1 MALNYSKKKNLI
13 RSPDEYTRYY
23 GDLRGVDFSS
33 DHTNVHDQRLAYS
46 INMYKDYSSGEGNA
60 IETIP
65 GFRRRFQAP
74 RTVTRSGTIY
84 EKINGIHQ
92 FETIDENGKR
102 DLDIIVHAGTHLY
115 LWKNYPNT
123 VNVIKRE
130 NVIIPENL
138 LLELKEPAAGIDSIE
153 IGDAKAPY
161 QYSLSEDGKTL
172 NLTGFADYINKIATI
187 NYYEA
192 TIGEIDALR
201 IGVSAEDK
209 GEYVTMRD
217 AESKSFV
224 FNNRLYIIDGEHY
237 YVIAVTIETVDGKKQ
252 KKYSVYPVDGT
263 TYKLDEDKTYTIA
276 YVPTVYR
283 NISVATPPVDIASH
297 EYEQKN
303 LLCDKYIHTYI
314 ADGTTVNYP
323 LYDNDFSSVSVS
335 VYGTS
340 NTAFSI
346 SNGVLTF
353 EEAPKSPDKENKP
366 ETYAGVE
373 LTFTKK
379 DTSISRD
386 EAMIKKCTIATTFDK
401 RIFLT
406 GNPNYPNRIWYCGYN
421 NTTGYEDA
429 TYFGELDYVDD
440 GVENAPITGLIPVA
454 DTLAAIKNHA
464 HQDSSVYFHT
474 RFETSEGIIPVSYPS
489 EPGLNGIGCLG
500 ACVNF
505 LDDPIFISRLGVEAI
520 GQLSVRL
527 ERAIEHRSS
536 LIDAKLV
543 NLDLSKAR
551 LTEWNGYLVVL
562 ASDGKVFLADSRQRY
577 THDSG
582 VMQYE
587 WYYLEGIGTYEGQYK
602 EYSFSP
608 ILYADVPETV
618 TIDGEEYETSIA
630 SNIYNAIALKT
641 ENLVYSSV
649 MSEYEEN
656 DVYPIGEFSY
666 VLRTTWD
673 GKSYDG
679 YGVPKLVIKAILCE
693 HRGAY
698 TGGTFYPAIVM
709 SNIDDNIFFGCEN
722 GVVCSFNFDKRDA
735 DGTFAPSDYSFDN
748 RTIYCGIA
756 TKMDNCGVP
765 HLTKSTIKKS
775 TVIKTRSM
783 RASSAKLK
791 IRTNNKGYES
801 LARVN
806 SRVFSFDDV
815 DFTDFSFVSTDQSI
829 FAVREKEKHWVEK
842 QHWIYS
848 DEFNRP
854 FSINYIAFRYKISGR
869 IKG

>member
-23 GDLRGVDFSS
+23 GDFRGVDFSS
-33 DHTNVHDQRLAYS
+33 DHTNVHDQRMAYS

-74 RTVTRSGTIY
+74 RAITRDGTTY
-84 EKINGIHQ
+84 EKIHGIHE
-92 FETIDENGKR
+92 FETVDENGLR
-102 DLDIIVHAGTHLY
+102 DKDIIVHAGTHLY
-115 LWKNYPNT
+115 LWKNYPDT
-123 VNVIKRE
+123 VNVVKQE
-130 NVIIPENL
+130 SYLIPEEKII
-138 LLELKEPAAGIDSIE
+138 ELKEPAAEIESIWV
-153 IGDAKAPY
+153 GNANSPY
-161 QYSLSEDGKTL
+161 EYALTNGGKTL
-172 NLTGFADYINKIATI
+172 DLTKFPDEYKNKIATI
-187 NYYEA
+187 SYREA
-192 TIGEIDALR
+192 TIDETDALR
-201 IGVSAEDK
+201 IGASAEDK

-224 FNNRLYIIDGEHY
+224 FNNRLHIIDGVHHY
-237 YVIAVTIETVDGKKQ
+237 VMYVRKETEGKI
-252 KKYSVYPVDGT
+252 YALNEISSNPY
-263 TYKLDEDKTYTIA
+263 E
-276 YVPTVYR
+276 PTVYR
-283 NISVATPPVDIASH
+283 NISVANPPVDISSH

-303 LLCDKYIHTYI
+303 LLCSKYKHTYI
-314 ADGTTVNYP
+314 AADGIQDYP
-323 LYDNDFSSVSVS
+323 LYDNDFDIVEIK
-335 VYGTS
+335 VYGEPPSAYT
-340 NTAFSI
+340 I
-346 SNGVLTF
+346 EDGVLKIDP
-353 EEAPKSPDKENKP
+353 APPSPEKMGYP

-386 EAMIKKCTIATTFDK
+386 EAMIKKCTIATSFDK

-454 DTLAAIKNHA
+454 DTLAAVKNHA

-543 NLDLSKAR
+543 NLDLEKAKVA
-551 LTEWNGYLVVL
+551 EWNGYLLVL
-562 ASDGKVFLADSRQRY
+562 VDGKIFMADSRQRY
-577 THDSG
+577 THDTG

-587 WYYLEGIGTYEGQYK
+587 WYYLEGIGTYEGQK
-602 EYSFSP
+602 KAYSYCP
-608 ILYADVPETV
+608 ILYADVPKTITV
-618 TIDGEEYETSIA
+618 DGEEYETSIA
-630 SNIYNAIALKT
+630 SHIYNSLTFKA
-641 ENLVYSSV
+641 ENIVYSDV
-649 MSEYEEN
+649 TSEYDEN
-656 DVYPIGEFSY
+656 DVHEIGEFNY
-666 VLRTTWD
+666 VLRATWD
-673 GKSYDG
+673 GKSYDE

-698 TGGTFYPAIVM
+698 TGGKFYPATTIVT
-709 SNIDDNIFFGCEN
+709 IDDNIFFGCDN
-722 GVVCSFNFDKRDA
+722 GVVCSFNFDRRDTN
-735 DGTFAPSDYSFDN
+735 GTFSPSDYSFDN

-801 LARVN
+801 LARIN

>member
-46 INMYKDYSSGEGNA
+46 INMYKDYRAGEGNA

-74 RTVTRSGTIY
+74 RAITRDGTTY
-84 EKINGIHQ
+84 EKIHGIHE
-92 FETIDENGKR
+92 FETVDENGLR
-102 DLDIIVHAGTHLY
+102 DRDIIVHAGTRLY
-115 LWKNYPNT
+115 LWKNYPDT
-123 VNVIKRE
+123 VNVVKQE
-130 NVIIPENL
+130 TYLIPEEKII
-138 LLELKEPAAGIDSIE
+138 ELKEPAAEIESIWVGNAT
-153 IGDAKAPY
+153 IPY
-161 QYSLSEDGKTL
+161 EYYALTNGGKTL
-172 NLTGFADYINKIATI
+172 DLTNSPDEYKNKIATI
-187 NYYEA
+187 SYRET
-192 TIGEIDALR
+192 TIDESDALR
-201 IGVSAEDK
+201 IGASAEDK

-224 FNNRLYIIDGEHY
+224 FNNRLHIIDGVHHY
-237 YVIAVTIETVDGKKQ
+237 VMHVRKETEGKI
-252 KKYSVYPVDGT
+252 YALNEISSNPY
-263 TYKLDEDKTYTIA
+263 E
-276 YVPTVYR
+276 PTVYR
-283 NISVATPPVDIASH
+283 NISVANPPVDISSH

-303 LLCDKYIHTYI
+303 LLCSKYKHTYI
-314 ADGTTVNYP
+314 AADGIQDYP
-323 LYDNDFSSVSVS
+323 LYDNDFDIVEIK
-335 VYGTS
+335 VYGEPSSAYT
-340 NTAFSI
+340 I
-346 SNGVLTF
+346 EDGVLKIDPAPRSP
-353 EEAPKSPDKENKP
+353 EEMGYP

-454 DTLAAIKNHA
+454 DTLAAVKNHA

-474 RFETSEGIIPVSYPS
+474 RLETSEGIIPVSYPS

-543 NLDLSKAR
+543 NLDLEKAKVA
-551 LTEWNGYLVVL
+551 EWNGYLLVL
-562 ASDGKVFLADSRQRY
+562 VDGKIFMADSRQRY
-577 THDSG
+577 THNSG

-587 WYYLEGIGTYEGQYK
+587 WYYLEGIGTYEGQVK
-602 EYSFSP
+602 EYTYSP
-608 ILYADVPETV
+608 MLYKAAPKSV
-618 TIDGEEYETSIA
+618 TIDEVEYETA
-630 SNIYNAIALKT
+630 SASEIYDPLT
-641 ENLVYSSV
+641 MRSENLLNTAIPF
-649 MSEYEEN
+649 SETAN
-656 DVYPIGEFSY
+656 VKHIGDFSFIIN
-666 VLRTTWD
+666 RTWD
-673 GKSYDG
+673 GKTYDE
-679 YGVPKLVIKAILCE
+679 YNEPLIIRKAILCE
-693 HRGAY
+693 HRGGYA
-698 TGGTFYPAIVM
+698 GGTFYPATTIVT
-709 SNIDDNIFFGCEN
+709 IDDNIFFGCDN
-722 GVVCSFNFDKRDA
+722 GVICSFNFDKRDS
-735 DGTFAPSDYSFDN
+735 DGTFYAKDYSFDN

-775 TVIKTRSM
+775 TVIKTKAM
-783 RASSAKLK
+783 RASVAKVK

-801 LARVN
+801 LARVT
-806 SRVFSFDDV
+806 SRVFGFDDM
-815 DFTDFSFVSTDQSI
+815 DFSDFSFISTEQTI
-829 FAVREKEKHWVEK
+829 FAIKEKEKHWVEK

-848 DEFNRP
+848 DEFCRP
-854 FSINYIAFRYKISGR
+854 FSVNYVAFRYKISGR

>member
-46 INMYKDYSSGEGNA
+46 INMYKDYRAGEGNA

-74 RTVTRSGTIY
+74 RAITRDGTTY
-84 EKINGIHQ
+84 EKIHGIHE
-92 FETIDENGKR
+92 FETVDENGLR
-102 DLDIIVHAGTHLY
+102 DRDIIVHAGTHLY
-115 LWKNYPNT
+115 LWKNYPDT
-123 VNVIKRE
+123 VNVVKQE
-130 NVIIPENL
+130 SYLIPEEKII
-138 LLELKEPAAGIDSIE
+138 ELKEPAAEIESIWV
-153 IGDAKAPY
+153 GNANSPY
-161 QYSLSEDGKTL
+161 EYALTNGGKTL
-172 NLTGFADYINKIATI
+172 DLTKFPDEYKNKIATI
-187 NYYEA
+187 SYREA
-192 TIGEIDALR
+192 TIDETNALR
-201 IGVSAEDK
+201 IGANAEVEVGQIAEMFD
-209 GEYVTMRD
+209 G
-217 AESKSFV
+217 ESKSFV
-224 FNNRLYIIDGEHY
+224 FNNRLHIIDGVHHY
-237 YVIAVTIETVDGKKQ
+237 VMHVRKEAASKIYELNEISSNPYE
-252 KKYSVYPVDGT
+252 
-263 TYKLDEDKTYTIA
+263 
-276 YVPTVYR
+276 PTVYR
-283 NISVATPPVDIASH
+283 NISVANPPVDISSH

-303 LLCDKYIHTYI
+303 LLCSKYKHTYI
-314 ADGTTVNYP
+314 AADGIQDYP
-323 LYDNDFSSVSVS
+323 LYDNDFDIVKIK
-335 VYGTS
+335 VYGELPSAYT
-340 NTAFSI
+340 I
-346 SNGVLTF
+346 EDGVLKIDP
-353 EEAPKSPDKENKP
+353 APPSPESMGYP

-587 WYYLEGIGTYEGQYK
+587 WYYLEGIGTYEGQVK
-602 EYSFSP
+602 EYTYSP
-608 ILYADVPETV
+608 VKYAAAPKSV
-618 TIDGEEYETSIA
+618 TIDEVEYETA
-630 SNIYNAIALKT
+630 SASEIYDPLTMKS
-641 ENLVYSSV
+641 ENLLNTAIPF
-649 MSEYEEN
+649 SETAN
-656 DVYPIGEFSY
+656 VKHVGDFSFIIN
-666 VLRTTWD
+666 RTWD
-673 GKSYDG
+673 GKTYDE
-679 YGVPKLVIKAILCE
+679 YNEPLIIRKAILCE
-693 HRGAY
+693 HRGGY
-698 TGGTFYPAIVM
+698 TGGTFYPATTIVT
-709 SNIDDNIFFGCEN
+709 IDDNIFFGCDN
-722 GVVCSFNFDKRDA
+722 GVICSFNFDKRDS
-735 DGTFAPSDYSFDN
+735 DGTFYAKDYSFDN

-775 TVIKTRSM
+775 TVIKTKAM
-783 RASSAKLK
+783 RASVAKVK

-801 LARVN
+801 LARVT
-806 SRVFSFDDV
+806 SRVFGFDDM
-815 DFTDFSFVSTDQSI
+815 DFSDFSFISTEQTI
-829 FAVREKEKHWVEK
+829 FAIKEKEKHWVEK

-848 DEFNRP
+848 DEFCRP
-854 FSINYIAFRYKISGR
+854 FSVNYVAFRYKISGR

>member
-1 MALNYSKKKNLI
+1 MVLNYSKKKNLI

-74 RTVTRSGTIY
+74 RTVTRSGTGY
-84 EKINGIHQ
+84 EKIHGIHE
-92 FETIDENGKR
+92 FETVDEKGLR
-102 DLDIIVHAGTHLY
+102 DRDIIVHAGTHLY
-115 LWKNYPNT
+115 LWKNYPDT
-123 VNVIKRE
+123 VNVVKQE
-130 NVIIPENL
+130 SYLIPEEKII
-138 LLELKEPAAGIDSIE
+138 ELKEPAAEIESIWVGNAT
-153 IGDAKAPY
+153 IPY
-161 QYSLSEDGKTL
+161 EYYALTNGGKTL
-172 NLTGFADYINKIATI
+172 DLTNSPDEYINKIATI
-187 NYYEA
+187 SYREA
-192 TIGEIDALR
+192 IISETNRLKIGLDAENGNDD
-201 IGVSAEDK
+201 IV
-209 GEYVTMRD
+209 MRD

-237 YVIAVTIETVDGKKQ
+237 YAISVLINKLQGR
-252 KKYSVYPVDGT
+252 KKYSA
-263 TYKLDEDKTYTIA
+263 EDISTVSK
-276 YVPTVYR
+276 VPTIYR

-335 VYGTS
+335 VYGKAI
-340 NTAFSI
+340 TAFSI

-353 EEAPKSPDKENKP
+353 EEAPKSPDEENKP

-373 LTFTKK
+373 LTFTKT
-379 DTSISRD
+379 DNSISRD

-587 WYYLEGIGTYEGQYK
+587 WYYLEGIGTYEGQVK
-602 EYSFSP
+602 EYTYSP
-608 ILYADVPETV
+608 MLYEAAPKSV
-618 TIDGEEYETSIA
+618 TIDDVEYETA
-630 SNIYNAIALKT
+630 SASEIYDPLTMKS
-641 ENLVYSSV
+641 ENLLNTAIPF
-649 MSEYEEN
+649 SETANIKHEG
-656 DVYPIGEFSY
+656 DFSFIIN
-666 VLRTTWD
+666 RTWD
-673 GKSYDG
+673 GKTYDE
-679 YGVPKLVIKAILCE
+679 YNEPLIIRKAILCE
-693 HRGAY
+693 HRGGY
-698 TGGTFYPAIVM
+698 TGGTFYPATTIVT
-709 SNIDDNIFFGCEN
+709 IDDNIFFGCDN
-722 GVVCSFNFDKRDA
+722 GVICSFNFDKRDL
-735 DGTFAPSDYSFDN
+735 DGTFYAKDYSFDN

-775 TVIKTRSM
+775 TVIKTKAM
-783 RASSAKLK
+783 RASVAKVK

-801 LARVN
+801 LARVT
-806 SRVFSFDDV
+806 SRVFGFDDM
-815 DFTDFSFVSTDQSI
+815 DFSDFSFISTDQTI
-829 FAVREKEKHWVEK
+829 FAIKEKEKHWVEK

-848 DEFNRP
+848 DEFCRP
-854 FSINYIAFRYKISGR
+854 FSVNYVAFRYKISGR

>member
-46 INMYKDYSSGEGNA
+46 INMYKDYRAGEGNA

-74 RTVTRSGTIY
+74 RALTRDGTTY
-84 EKINGIHQ
+84 EKINGIHE
-92 FETIDENGKR
+92 FETVDENGVR
-102 DLDIIVHAGTHLY
+102 DRDIIVHAGTHLY

-123 VNVIKRE
+123 TNVVKQE
-130 NVIIPENL
+130 NYLIPESL
-138 LLELKEPAAGIDSIE
+138 QIELNEPAAEIVSLE
-153 IGDAKAPY
+153 IGTTNCPY
-161 QYSLSEDGKTL
+161 AYDLSDDGKTL
-172 NLTGFADYINKIATI
+172 SLTGFSDYVNKIITVNYREQTI
-187 NYYEA
+187 
-192 TIGEIDALR
+192 T
-201 IGVSAEDK
+201 EDK
-209 GEYVTMRD
+209 RLKIGLNAEGEGTTPIVMRD
-217 AESKSFV
+217 MQSQSFV
-224 FNNRLYIIDGEHY
+224 FNNRIYIIDGEHY
-237 YVIAVTIETVDGKKQ
+237 YVISVLNDKLKKE
-252 KKYSVYPVDGT
+252 KRYSA
-263 TYKLDEDKTYTIA
+263 EDISRFAK
-276 YVPTVYR
+276 VPTVYR

-323 LYDNDFSSVSVS
+323 LYDNDYSSVSVS
-335 VYGTS
+335 VYGKT

-353 EEAPKSPDKENKP
+353 KEAPKSPDKENKP

-373 LTFTKK
+373 LTFTKT
-379 DTSISRD
+379 DTSIARD

-406 GNPNYPNRIWYCGYN
+406 GNPDYPNRIWYCGYN

-464 HQDSSVYFHT
+464 RQDSSVYFHT
-474 RFETSEGIIPVSYPS
+474 RFETTEGIIPVSYPS

-505 LDDPIFISRLGVEAI
+505 LDDPVFISRLGVEAI

-543 NLDLSKAR
+543 NLDLTKAK

-562 ASDGKVFLADSRQRY
+562 ASDGKVFMADSRQRY

-587 WYYLEGIGTYEGQYK
+587 WYYLEGIGTYEDQVP
-602 EYSFSP
+602 EYTYSP
-608 ILYADVPETV
+608 IKYDDAPNTV
-618 TIDGEEYETSIA
+618 TIDDVEYEVTSA
-630 SNIYNAIALKT
+630 TNIYNALTMKS
-641 ENLVYSSV
+641 ENLVNTALLLTSV
-649 MSEYEEN
+649 RK
-656 DVYPIGEFSY
+656 DIGDFHYIVE
-666 VLRTTWD
+666 RTWD
-673 GKSYDG
+673 GKTYDE
-679 YGVPKLVIKAILCE
+679 YNEPLIVYKAILCE
-693 HRGAY
+693 HRGGY
-698 TGGTFYPAIVM
+698 TGGTFYPATTIVT
-709 SNIDDNIFFGCEN
+709 IDDNIFFGCDN
-722 GVVCSFNFDKRDA
+722 GVVCSFNFDKRES
-735 DGTFAPSDYSFDN
+735 DGTFNAKYYSFDN

-775 TVIKTRSM
+775 TVIKTKAM
-783 RASSAKLK
+783 RASVAKVK

-801 LARVN
+801 LARVT
-806 SRVFSFDDV
+806 SRVFGFDDM
-815 DFTDFSFVSTDQSI
+815 DFSDFSFISTDQTI
-829 FAVREKEKHWVEK
+829 FAIKEKEKHWVEK

-848 DEFNRP
+848 DEFCRP
-854 FSINYIAFRYKISGR
+854 FSINYVAFRYKISGR